1 MNVTS
6 QQSKYTLCLSNL
18 AYLFPASIVLYKMI
32 RPGDNKLNKADGSS
46 LIILFIFVAIF
57 SSWSYHSCRSDLTS
71 NGKFDKNATH
81 TTLNFQNTCQTC
93 PDSTMSFV
101 NSFPGSNEPM
111 SFQLSRFIDH
121 YTAILTLVMVI
132 LHTIPLHEKIR
143 KLLLVI
149 SLLWMIL
156 FLSAGNEAFALVPA
170 ILMLIML
177 LIFWFMIR
185 KNKESGFFTR
195 NKIWALSFVFMIAAF
210 ICFKIDSE
218 PYWMNH
224 SQWHIYGSI
233 AAGLLL
239 SKTAICYA
247 DINLDQIHI
256 PTTMLNM
263 FTNPYECR

>member
-1 MNVTS
+1 MV
-6 QQSKYTLCLSNL
+6 
-18 AYLFPASIVLYKMI
+18 
-32 RPGDNKLNKADGSS
+32 RPGNNKLNKSDGSS

-57 SSWSYHSCRSDLTS
+57 SSWSYHSCRSDLTAE
-71 NGKFDKNATH
+71 GKFNKSATQA
-81 TTLNFQNTCQTC
+81 TVNIQNKCQTC

-101 NSFPGSNEPM
+101 NSFPGSNDAM
-111 SFQLSRFIDH
+111 SFELSRFIDH
-121 YTAILTLVMVI
+121 FTAILTLVMVI

-185 KNKESGFFTR
+185 KNKETGFFTR
-195 NKIWALSFVFMIAAF
+195 NKIWSLSFVFMIAAF
-210 ICFKIDSE
+210 ICFKVESE
-218 PYWMNH
+218 PYWLNH
-224 SQWHIYGSI
+224 SLWHCFGSI

-239 SKTAICYA
+239 SKTALCYA
-247 DINLDQIHI
+247 DINLDQIRI
-256 PTTMLNM
+256 PTPMLNM